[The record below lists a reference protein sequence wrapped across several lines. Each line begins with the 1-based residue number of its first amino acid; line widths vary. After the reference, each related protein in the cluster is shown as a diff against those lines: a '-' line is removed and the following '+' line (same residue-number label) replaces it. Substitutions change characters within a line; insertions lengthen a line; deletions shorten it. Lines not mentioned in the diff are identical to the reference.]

1 MVLSFGFS
9 GIKDLFLKLERE
21 ATALN
26 EEVTRD
32 RFFNFVVTSYSLID
46 WIKNDPSVPSSA
58 KNKQV
63 IERLYNDRWLKIC
76 GDLATA
82 CKHFEL
88 TTRKP
93 VTSSATSEQG
103 FGFGRYNKGL
113 HGIGEEAIV
122 VTLNNKTTI
131 DCQDIIAG
139 VLTTWNSFFLEHG
152 I

>member
-32 RFFNFVVTSYSLID
+32 RFFNFVVTGYSLID

-82 CKHFEL
+82 CKHFKL
-88 TTRKP
+88 SKRKSI
-93 VTSSATSEQG
+93 TSSATSEQG
-103 FGFGRYNKGL
+103 FGCGRYDKGL
-113 HGIGEEAIV
+113 YGIGEEAIL
-122 VTLNNKTTI
+122 VTLNDKTTFE
-131 DCQDIIAG
+131 CQDIITG
-139 VLTTWNSFFLEHG
+139 VLTTWNSFFLDHG